1 MFRSSIGVS
10 EPEEASEYEPI
21 VGIAVDGEVVAK
33 VAAKSEVLMSE
44 LEEQIA
50 GRMLFKTFDPND
62 AGTSTTMTVEE
73 IKDFEPEIQ
82 QSTRDGDWEEVDL
95 SELE

>member
-1 MFRSSIGVS
+1 MS
-10 EPEEASEYEPI
+10 EPKEASEYEPV

-33 VAAKSEVLMSE
+33 VAAKSEVLISE

-50 GRMLFKTFDPND
+50 GRMLFKTFDPNN
-62 AGTSTTMTVEE
+62 AGNSPTMTVEE
-73 IKDFEPEIQ
+73 IKDFEPKIQ
-82 QSTRDGDWEEVDL
+82 QSTGDGDWEEVNL